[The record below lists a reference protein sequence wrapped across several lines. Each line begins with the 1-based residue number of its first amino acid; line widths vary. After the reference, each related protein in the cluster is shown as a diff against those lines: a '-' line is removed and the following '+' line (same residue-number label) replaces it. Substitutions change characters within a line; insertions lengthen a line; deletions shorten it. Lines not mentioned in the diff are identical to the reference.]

1 MQIVLGGCRG
11 AGLHV
16 SRGTGVQGY
25 IGKEGQ
31 PSADSNIKVAGIG
44 RRERTST
51 VKVKVFICLRCRFD
65 VKVKVLVK
73 VFENESGW
81 LFTISALLD
90 HQHNERQPD
99 QQDF

>member
-1 MQIVLGGCRG
+1 MQIVWGGCRG

-44 RRERTST
+44 RRERPST
-51 VKVKVFICLRCRFD
+51 VKVKVFYFLRCRIT
-65 VKVKVLVK
+65 KA
-73 VFENESGW
+73 EGG
-81 LFTISALLD
+81 
-90 HQHNERQPD
+90 
-99 QQDF
+99 